1 MERERFD
8 DVSYHFVEEP
18 EPPRPRLS
26 RRARRWA
33 VGGVAAVVVAGGL
46 AAGASALT
54 SAPAKAPAKS
64 GAAGAQ
70 ERSLPTDPNGFLRS
84 GGRGCHHHWHS
95 YAPLRPTE

>member
-1 MERERFD
+1 MDRERFD

-18 EPPRPRLS
+18 EPPRPPRS
-26 RRARRWA
+26 RRVRRWV
-33 VGGVAAVVVAGGL
+33 VGGVSAAVVAGCL

-54 SAPAKAPAKS
+54 SAKAPAKS